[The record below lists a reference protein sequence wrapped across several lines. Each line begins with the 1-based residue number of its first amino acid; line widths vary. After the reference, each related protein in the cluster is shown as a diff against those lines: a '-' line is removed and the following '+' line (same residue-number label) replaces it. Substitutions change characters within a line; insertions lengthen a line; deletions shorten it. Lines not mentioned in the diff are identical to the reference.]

1 MKQYNTIK
9 ECLANVKSFKV
20 YKKQYRNKYFNNRI
34 CFDIEVSSFYVEGIE
49 KEPTKR
55 ACCYAYIFGIDG
67 NYKIGRS
74 LEEFIKDVDYL
85 EYVMHKKDPEA
96 HIVIWVHNLAYEF
109 QFIRKYFDIQ
119 EILANDER
127 KIIYAVTKNNIEF
140 RCSYMLSGYSLKKVG
155 ENLRHHNAKKMV
167 GDLNY
172 SLLRGSTTPLTE
184 KELGYIREDYEV
196 LDAYIEEELETYLY
210 ISRLPYTKTGKVRKF
225 CRKVCNEKGNYK
237 KRYIKNLVINDSQEY
252 MLMRRA
258 FMGGFTHANSLA
270 VNNLIRDVTSIDF
283 TSSYPAVMVSEMF
296 PMSRGQI
303 IEIKSL
309 EQIKEL
315 SKRNCLIFD
324 IEFWDL
330 ESTFIYESYL
340 SSSHGITEGATTIN
354 NGRIVK
360 TKYLKTTITNIDLD
374 IIEKVYK
381 WSKCKIGL
389 CYVYKKWYLPTP
401 FVKSILMLYKD
412 KTTLKGVEDK
422 IAEYMNSKE
431 MLNSCYGMTVTDII
445 KPEIEYDDEEGWST
459 EEMTLDKRGELVDK
473 YNNQRSRFLFYPWG
487 VFITAY
493 ARRNLWSGILE
504 FGEDYC
510 YSDTDS
516 IKGINY
522 EKHKNY
528 VDKYN
533 DICYHKLEVA
543 MSYHKLD
550 ISLCAPK
557 TIEGEKKI
565 IGFWDYDG
573 HYDMFKTLGAKRYMV
588 YNNKKGLS
596 LTISG
601 VNKNKAV
608 PYLLKK
614 YKNDIQQIFDSFSD
628 GFEVPSPHAGKQI
641 LTYIDYETSGEFM
654 DYLGNKQTYHELSSV
669 HMEEG
674 SYTLTMSD
682 EYLKFLAE
690 GVKIDYV

>member
-109 QFIRKYFDIQ
+109 QFIRKYFEIK

-127 KIIYAVTKNNIEF
+127 KIIYAVTQNNIEF

-167 GDLNY
+167 GDLDY

-184 KELGYIREDYEV
+184 KEIGYIREDYEV

-237 KRYIKNLVINDSQEY
+237 KRYIKNLVINDAQEY

-412 KTTLKGVEDK
+412 KTTLKGIEDK

-445 KPEIEYDDEEGWST
+445 KPEIEYNDEEGWHT
-459 EEMTLDKRGELVDK
+459 EEMTLDKRGDLVEK

-522 EKHKNY
+522 EKHKVY
-528 VDKYN
+528 VEKYN

-550 ISLCAPK
+550 ISLCAPT
-557 TIEGEKKI
+557 TIKGEKKI
-565 IGFWDYDG
+565 IGVWDYDG
-573 HYDMFKTLGAKRYMV
+573 HYDMFKTLGSKRYMV
-588 YNNKKGLS
+588 YNNKGLS

-601 VNKNKAV
+601 VNKTKAV

-614 YKNDIQQIFDSFSD
+614 YKNNIQQIFDSFSD

>member
-1 MKQYNTIK
+1 MKQCNTIK

-55 ACCYAYIFGIDG
+55 ACCYAYILGIDG

-74 LEEFIKDVDYL
+74 LVEFVKDINYL
-85 EYVMHKKDPEA
+85 EYVFHKKDPEA
-96 HIVIWVHNLAYEF
+96 HIVVWVHNLAYEF
-109 QFIRKYFDIQ
+109 QFIRKYFEIK

-127 KIIYAVTKNNIEF
+127 KIIYAVTQNNIEF

-155 ENLRHHNAKKMV
+155 ENLRHHNAKKML
-167 GDLNY
+167 GDLDY

-184 KELGYIREDYEV
+184 KEIGYIREDYEV

-237 KRYIKNLVINDSQEY
+237 KRYIKNLVINDAQEY

-296 PMSRGQI
+296 PMSKGQI

-354 NGRIVK
+354 NGRIVM

-381 WSKCKIGL
+381 WTKCKIGL

-412 KTTLKGVEDK
+412 KTTLKGIDDK

-445 KPEIEYDDEEGWST
+445 KPEVEYDDEEGWHT
-459 EEMTLDKRGELVDK
+459 EEMTLDKRGDLVEK

-550 ISLCAPK
+550 ISLCAPT
-557 TIEGEKKI
+557 TIKGEKKI
-565 IGFWDYDG
+565 IGVWDYDG

-588 YNNKKGLS
+588 YNNKGLS

-601 VNKNKAV
+601 VNKTKAV

-654 DYLGNKQTYHELSSV
+654 DYLGNKQMYHELSSV